1 MQDVCVV
8 MVADGGGRQ
17 LGPALAGVLKH
28 AGWLDLDAVVVDNG
42 DGSAAAHVEEC
53 FIDVRTIRCADDG
66 LGHAQNLALQT
77 VRARYVL
84 FLSPDVEVRE
94 GSLATLVSALD
105 RNPEIALA
113 GVRQLDSEGALLPS
127 MKRFPSAW
135 HMLAEALGLARLPGV
150 KRMLGECELD
160 KRKYEHPTACDWT
173 TRFMLVRSS
182 ALKRTGWFD
191 ERFRFFAGEADLCL
205 RLKRAGWGV
214 FYMPCLT
221 VSRGEVD
228 QAESPHLEAQAAYAR
243 MQFARKHFPRLAADY
258 RWALALRYA
267 MRVGVFSLS
276 RRYGRG
282 RQRAARAGLAT
293 VLNDR
298 VPLKEPALQ

>member
-8 MVADGGGRQ
+8 MVADGDERR
-17 LGPALAGVLKH
+17 LGSALASVLKH

-53 FIDVRTIRCADDG
+53 FIDVRTIRCANHG
-66 LGHAQNLALQT
+66 LGHAQNIALES
-77 VRARYVL
+77 VSARYVL

-94 GSLATLVSALD
+94 GSLATVVSALD

-113 GVRQLDSEGALLPS
+113 GVRQLTSEGALQPS
-127 MKRFPSAW
+127 MRRFPSAR
-135 HMLAEALGLARLPGV
+135 HMLAEAVGLHRMPGA

-160 KRKYEHPTACDWT
+160 PRKYEQPTACDWT
-173 TRFMLVRSS
+173 TKFMLVRCS

-191 ERFRFFAGEADLCL
+191 ERFRHFAGEADLCL

-214 FYMPCLT
+214 VYLPCLT
-221 VSRGEVD
+221 IHRSKGNRR
-228 QAESPHLEAQAAYAR
+228 ESPRLEAEAAYAR

-267 MRVGVFSLS
+267 LRIGVFSLS

-282 RQRAARAGLAT
+282 RQRAARAALTT
-293 VLNDR
+293 VLNGR
-298 VPLKEPALQ
+298 VPLEESAL